1 MMQLTLTIN
10 TNAFPEYSKSQ
21 LHSMLGLL
29 PLWVAEHVGND
40 DDTDLVQ
47 FMTDRYGFGK
57 LYEFEGKINEDGD
70 YISKYDDDADMP
82 YMGKMITK
90 DGYAYFYD
98 YAIIALPQPDGKHF
112 ITRMD

>member
-1 MMQLTLTIN
+1 MQLTLTIN
-10 TNAFPEYSKSQ
+10 TNAYPEYSKSQ

-40 DDTDLVQ
+40 DDTDIVQ

>member
-10 TNAFPEYSKSQ
+10 TNAFPEYDKHQ
-21 LHSMLGLL
+21 LNEMLGLL
-29 PLWVAEHVGND
+29 PLWVAEHVCND
-40 DDTDLVQ
+40 DNTDIVQ

-57 LYEFEGKINEDGD
+57 LYKFDGGVD
-70 YISKYDDDADMP
+70 QGGRYITRKEDDADLP

-90 DGYAYFYD
+90 HGYAYFYE
-98 YAIIALPQPDGKHF
+98 YAIVALPQPNGEYF

>member
-10 TNAFPEYSKSQ
+10 TNAYPEYDKHQ
-21 LHSMLGLL
+21 LNEMLGLL

-40 DDTDLVQ
+40 DSTDIVQ

-70 YISKYDDDADMP
+70 YISKYDDDADIP
-82 YMGKMITK
+82 YIGKMITK
-90 DGYAYFYD
+90 DGYAYFYTH
-98 YAIIALPQPDGKHF
+98 AIIALPQPNGKHF

>member
-21 LHSMLGLL
+21 LNEMLGLL

-40 DDTDLVQ
+40 DGTDIVQ

-57 LYEFEGKINEDGD
+57 LYKFEGKINENGD
-70 YISKYDDDADMP
+70 YVSDYDDDADLP

-90 DGYAYFYD
+90 HGYAYFYE

>member
-40 DDTDLVQ
+40 DSTDIVQ

-57 LYEFEGKINEDGD
+57 LYEFEGNINKDGD
-70 YISKYDDDADMP
+70 YISKYDDDADIP
-82 YMGKMITK
+82 YIGKMITK
-90 DGYAYFYD
+90 DGYAYFYTH
-98 YAIIALPQPDGKHF
+98 AIIALPQPNGKHF

>member
-10 TNAFPEYSKSQ
+10 TNAYPEYDKRQ
-21 LHSMLGLL
+21 LNEMLGLL

-40 DDTDLVQ
+40 DNTDIVQ
-47 FMTDRYGFGK
+47 FMTDRYGCGR
-57 LYEFEGKINEDGD
+57 LYKFEGTVNDKGD
-70 YISKYDDDADMP
+70 YVSSYEEDPDLP
-82 YMGKMITK
+82 YMGRMITK

-98 YAIIALPQPDGKHF
+98 HAIVALPQPDGTHF

>member
-10 TNAFPEYSKSQ
+10 TNAFPEYDKHQ
-21 LHSMLGLL
+21 INEMLGLL

-40 DDTDLVQ
+40 DSTDIVQ

-57 LYEFEGKINEDGD
+57 LYKFDGKINKKGD
-70 YISKYDDDADMP
+70 YVSNYDDDADMP
-82 YMGKMITK
+82 YIGKMITK

-98 YAIIALPQPDGKHF
+98 CAIVALPQPDGKYF

>member
-21 LHSMLGLL
+21 LHAMLGLL

-40 DDTDLVQ
+40 DGTDIVQ
-47 FMTDRYGFGK
+47 FMTDRYGCGK
-57 LYEFEGKINEDGD
+57 LYKFDGGIDKEGY
-70 YISKYDDDADMP
+70 YISSHEDDADLP
-82 YMGKMITK
+82 YIGKMITK
-90 DGYAYFYD
+90 HGYAYFYE
-98 YAIIALPQPDGKHF
+98 YAIIALPQPDGTHF

>member
-10 TNAFPEYSKSQ
+10 TNAFPSCNKHQ
-21 LHSMLGLL
+21 LNEMLGLL

-40 DDTDLVQ
+40 DGTDIVQ

-57 LYEFEGKINEDGD
+57 LYKFEGKINQDGD
-70 YISKYDDDADMP
+70 YISSHEDDADLP
-82 YMGKMITK
+82 YIGKMITK
-90 DGYAYFYD
+90 HGYAYFYQ
-98 YAIIALPQPDGKHF
+98 YAIIALPQADGKYF

>member
-40 DDTDLVQ
+40 DDTDIVQ

>member
-1 MMQLTLTIN
+1 MQLTLTIN

-98 YAIIALPQPDGKHF
+98 YAIIALPQPNGKHF